1 MNKLIV
7 CCFVLTAY
15 MLTACESGLQQGGD
29 LELKTRQDSLSYAYG
44 VSSINGGGQSMK
56 ALGIT
61 LNIPKYKEGAAFAA
75 EAGKDFDQE
84 LLSPLRALGQELQT
98 RQGKP
103 FTAEDKPATDIDA
116 FSYAYGLYNASTYV
130 SCDYKV
136 NIDATCAGMAD
147 AYADKA
153 KFGEEEVSQL
163 ARAFNMELSEAL
175 SAESAKEFLP
185 NKLEGETWLEEN
197 KAKPGVIVT
206 ESGLQYKVLRN
217 GSGTVSPTATQ
228 TVKVH
233 YAGRLMDGTEFDSS
247 IGGDPIEYPVNGF
260 VPGWIEAL
268 QLMQVGDKFELYVP
282 QELAYGGRQQG
293 PTIKPYSMLIFEME
307 LLDIVK

>member
-1 MNKLIV
+1 
-7 CCFVLTAY
+7 

-44 VSSINGGGQSMK
+44 VSSISGGGQSMK
-56 ALGIT
+56 ALGIQ
-61 LNIPKYKEGAAFAA
+61 LNIDKYKEGAAFAA

-84 LLSPLRALGQELQT
+84 LLSPLRDLGQELQT

-103 FTAEDKPATDIDA
+103 FTEEDKPTTDIDA
-116 FSYAYGLYNASTYV
+116 FSYAYGLYNSSTYE
-130 SCDYKV
+130 SCNYEV
-136 NIDATCAGMAD
+136 NIDATCAGMRD

-153 KFGEEEVSQL
+153 KFGEEQVSQL
-163 ARAFNMELSEAL
+163 TRAFNMELSEAL
-175 SAESAKEFLP
+175 TAESAKEFLP
-185 NKLEGETWLEEN
+185 NKLEGEAWLEEN
-197 KAKPGVIVT
+197 KSKPGVITT

-233 YAGRLMDGTEFDSS
+233 YTGKLIDGTVFDSS
-247 IGGDPIEYPVNGF
+247 VDKGTPIEYPVNGF
-260 VPGWIEAL
+260 VAGWIEAL
-268 QLMQVGDKFELYVP
+268 QLMQVGDKYELYVP

-307 LLDIVK
+307 LLEIVK